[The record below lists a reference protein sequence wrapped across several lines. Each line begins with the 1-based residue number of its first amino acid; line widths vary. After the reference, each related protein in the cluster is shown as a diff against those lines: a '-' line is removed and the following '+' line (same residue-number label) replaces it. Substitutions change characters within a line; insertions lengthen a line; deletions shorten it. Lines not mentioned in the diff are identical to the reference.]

1 MNPQDNT
8 ATTVPNS
15 TEIGTL
21 ELMRVTTANAHQTPT
36 DQIEHHVQVQ
46 RSLFEEPQTAVVMPT
61 QIGDIYVPQ
70 EGDLVIVGHRTDGPP
85 VILGSYYSAD
95 YSLPLYKPGERRIG
109 HPASDSYIRL
119 KQNGTIQIQH
129 DTPANKTAVVR
140 FQQDG
145 GVAMHD
151 HKGYGIECQNNGE
164 VHIYGKVKQHTSQ
177 TLDLAE

>member
-1 MNPQDNT
+1 MNPHADDT
-8 ATTVPNS
+8 RRHGIDPTRL
-15 TEIGTL
+15 GL
-21 ELMRVTTANAHQTPT
+21 ESMVVTQANEHIAG
-36 DQIEHHVQVQ
+36 DDVGHHVEVAPD
-46 RSLFEEPQTAVVMPT
+46 LFSTSMTAEVLGT
-61 QIGDIYVPQ
+61 QAGDITIPTEGDTVIVSRRTDDNPVVLGYHYPQ
-70 EGDLVIVGHRTDGPP
+70 EKFIQP
-85 VILGSYYSAD
+85 
-95 YSLPLYKPGERRIG
+95 YKPGERRIG
-109 HPASDSYIRL
+109 HPTSDSYIRL